1 LQIGS
6 FLSKLQHLK
15 FLKLC
20 AETACGRKFVRL
32 PDPTVQ
38 GEATG
43 RSHSGNAQ
51 VIRAASFRP
60 GTHCFTESDWHL
72 DPHR

>member
-1 LQIGS
+1 
-6 FLSKLQHLK
+6 LK

-38 GEATG
+38 GTK
-43 RSHSGNAQ
+43 Q
-51 VIRAASFRP
+51 QY
-60 GTHCFTESDWHL
+60 
-72 DPHR
+72 